1 MKTLLLTLLLVMSF
15 SLSAKKVKIRAC
27 DIVKFETVW
36 TASSNEVKHYL
47 IVKNSSRTATT
58 YQFVNDKE
66 RFNTYCKWAGGR
78 TPRIVI
84 NVK

>member
-1 MKTLLLTLLLVMSF
+1 MKTLVLTLLLIMSF
-15 SLSAKKVKIRAC
+15 SLNAKTVKIRAC

-36 TASSNEVKHYL
+36 TVGNSEVKHYV
-47 IVKNSSRTATT
+47 IIKNSTSTAKKF
-58 YQFVNDKE
+58 QFVNDKE

-84 NVK
+84 NIK